1 MKKTIVIYKTSSG
14 FTKKYAEWIG
24 QSLNCDV
31 MDRRLVDINKI
42 LDYDVIIYGGSLHA
56 VGISGIDLIKKNLS
70 KLTDKTIVIYTTGAS
85 PARPKVSSEVL
96 NRNFTPEEQKQINF
110 FYLRG
115 GFDYNKLDFVNKIL
129 MTFMKWKIKSKKDW
143 NSDEKGM
150 MEAFSNPVDFTARE
164 NIKELVDFVRSKQ

>member
-1 MKKTIVIYKTSSG
+1 MKKTIVIYKTTSG
-14 FTKKYAEWIG
+14 FTKKYAEWIT
-24 QSLNCDV
+24 QSLDCDI
-31 MDRRLVDINKI
+31 MDRRLVDTNNI

-56 VGISGIDLIKKNLS
+56 VGISGIDIIKKNLS

-85 PARPKVSSEVL
+85 PARPKISSEVL
-96 NRNFTPEEQKQINF
+96 NRNFTPEEQKQITF

-115 GFDYNKLDFVNKIL
+115 GFNFHKLNCVNKVL

-150 MEAFSNPVDFTARE
+150 MEAFSNPVDFTDRE